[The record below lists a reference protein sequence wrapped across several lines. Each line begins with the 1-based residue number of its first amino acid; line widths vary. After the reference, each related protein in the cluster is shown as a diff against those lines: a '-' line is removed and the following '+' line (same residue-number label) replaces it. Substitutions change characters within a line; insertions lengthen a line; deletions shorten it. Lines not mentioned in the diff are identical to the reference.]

1 MDSVTFGSI
10 QSTTMSKNNVLA
22 TFAKRIEE
30 LRNLKGWSQA
40 ELAKKLGTSAPVVG
54 RYERAV
60 TAPSIEVSRK
70 IANVLEVTLDYM
82 TDPEAE
88 LDAVKD
94 QEMLDRL
101 NKIVALPT
109 EDKTRIVEV
118 VDALIRDANA
128 RAAYGTG
135 KRKSSA

>member
-1 MDSVTFGSI
+1 MSNHSV
-10 QSTTMSKNNVLA
+10 LE

-30 LRNLKGWSQA
+30 VRTSKGWSQA

-70 IANVLEVTLDYM
+70 IADALDVTLDFM
-82 TDPEAE
+82 TDPVAQQ
-88 LDAVKD
+88 DNVKD
-94 QEMLDRL
+94 QEMLARL
-101 NKIVALPT
+101 NRLASLSA
-109 EDKTRIVEV
+109 EDKSRIVEV

-128 RAAYGTG
+128 RTTYSGAR
-135 KRKSSA
+135 RKTSA